1 MRTFVCLSA
10 FLGLAVF
17 LTIHYSFWLA
27 IGIMYIGGMLIVA
40 LIAFA
45 GRSRQASGSN
55 CVALD
60 DKHWQMKAEGETASE
75 ELKAA

>member
-1 MRTFVCLSA
+1 MRTFVCLSG

-17 LTIHYSFWLA
+17 LTFHYSFWLA
-27 IGIMYIGGMLIVA
+27 VGIMYIGGMLIVA

-45 GRSRQASGSN
+45 GRSRQASVSKRA
-55 CVALD
+55 ALD
-60 DKHWQMKAEGETASE
+60 DKHWQMKAEGQTASE

>member
-10 FLGLAVF
+10 FLGLAAF

-27 IGIMYIGGMLIVA
+27 VGIMYVGGMLIVA
-40 LIAFA
+40 MIAFA
-45 GRSRQASGSN
+45 GRRRQASVLN
-55 CVALD
+55 YAAVD
-60 DKHWQMKAEGETASE
+60 DKHWHMKAEGQRVSE